1 MNRLGVIDNVIMA
14 SQKGATVK
22 IICPLSEENSN
33 ITRKIAEKAPRTSVL
48 NGNNSPY
55 GMYIVDSEKFL
66 KADVKVPLAETFS
79 EAIGFCIYSNSKISV
94 ESFRSIFDLL

>member
-14 SQKGATVK
+14 SQKGAAVK